1 MECRMRRWWHRKP
14 TSSIPRCWPGP
25 ETTRFSSTCFWTT
38 PATWRSIPSSRN
50 TSARSSHRCWRSGA
64 RAIRSFCHRAR
75 KPSSATFRR
84 RKCSSMTPGTSLW
97 KPTTWRLQ
105 RPFANS
111 WAASSRR
118 RPPLLKSVRSIEGQH
133 QPGARLQQRA
143 PKRLMKGKNLM
154 NDAKGIETVVLVHA
168 AWADGSSW
176 NKVTEELQ
184 RKGLNVV
191 AAQIP
196 LTSFTDDVASLRKVL
211 LRQEGPLVLAGHSY
225 GGAVI
230 SAAAAGNPN
239 VKALV
244 YIAAVVPDEGET
256 VGDVFH
262 RVASHPSAP
271 KLQHDA
277 DGFLWLNVDAFRT
290 AVAPDASLSE
300 TALMAATQKPIS
312 VIC

>member
-1 MECRMRRWWHRKP
+1 
-14 TSSIPRCWPGP
+14 
-25 ETTRFSSTCFWTT
+25 
-38 PATWRSIPSSRN
+38 
-50 TSARSSHRCWRSGA
+50 
-64 RAIRSFCHRAR
+64 
-75 KPSSATFRR
+75 
-84 RKCSSMTPGTSLW
+84 MT
-97 KPTTWRLQ
+97 
-105 RPFANS
+105 N
-111 WAASSRR
+111 
-118 RPPLLKSVRSIEGQH
+118 
-133 QPGARLQQRA
+133 
-143 PKRLMKGKNLM
+143 
-154 NDAKGIETVVLVHA
+154 AKAVETVVLVHA

-184 RKGLNVV
+184 RRGLNVV

-196 LTSFTDDVASLRKVL
+196 LTSFTDDVASLQRML

-230 SAAAAGNPN
+230 TAAAAGNPQ

-262 RVASHPSAP
+262 RVAPHPSAP
-271 KLQHDA
+271 KLQPDA
-277 DGFLWLNVDAFRT
+277 DGFLWLDVEAFRT

-312 VIC
+312 LTCLGEPMGKPAWREKPSWFLIAEKDRMVSPETQRFTAARMKSKVVSLSIDHTPLASEPDAVAELITKAANNS